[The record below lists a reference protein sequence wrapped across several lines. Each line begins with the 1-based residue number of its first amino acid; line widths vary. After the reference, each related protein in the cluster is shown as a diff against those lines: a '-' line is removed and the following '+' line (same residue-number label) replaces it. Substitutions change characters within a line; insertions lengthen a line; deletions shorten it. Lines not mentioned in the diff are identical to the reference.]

1 MDKIKK
7 YFNQNGGR
15 ILLIF
20 LVIYTFVLL
29 GRSVLVNFKLQ
40 RQIKDIQGGILSVKD
55 QNQNLE
61 NLILYYQTDSF
72 REVEARRKLGLK
84 KPGEKV
90 FIVAVQKFS
99 DFNSDIKTQTES
111 LSSKT
116 PETKQSNLHLW
127 WQYLTQ

>member
-1 MDKIKK
+1 MKK

-40 RQIKDIQGGILSVKD
+40 KQIKDIQGGILSVKD
-55 QNQNLE
+55 QNQNLQ

-99 DFNSDIKTQTES
+99 DFNSDIKAQTES
-111 LSSKT
+111 LTSKT
-116 PETKQSNLHLW
+116 PDTKQSNPRLW
-127 WQYLTQ
+127 WQYLTK